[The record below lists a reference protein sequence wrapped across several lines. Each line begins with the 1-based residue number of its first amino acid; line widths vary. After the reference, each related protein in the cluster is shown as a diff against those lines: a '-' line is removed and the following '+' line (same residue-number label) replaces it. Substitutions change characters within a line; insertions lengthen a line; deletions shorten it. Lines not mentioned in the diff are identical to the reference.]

1 MGWAVFS
8 RHIGLMRIRQCL
20 VKAPPPWHQERT
32 LRNVGLHRQI
42 LVKFACI
49 WKAAQSERPRGW
61 FYITIATFYIII
73 YNRCCIRIYYL
84 MTWANWLL
92 ILCLGSAKAWW
103 WDKRDVQHPRLFRSL
118 KLLLT
123 AEYGVAVGRKKD
135 VITMNSINGLN
146 FYDALTKFIIG
157 FLITFWWLPE
167 TIICGSAYCSCG
179 VSLNAVQTFLYGIS
193 CFIAGFVWEAVYNL
207 CGCGY
212 GYVCKK
218 IKCIT

>member
-1 MGWAVFS
+1 MGWAMFS
-8 RHIGLMRIRQCL
+8 RHIGLMCIRQCL

-92 ILCLGSAKAWW
+92 ILRYRFTRARR
-103 WDKRDVQHPRLFRSL
+103 WDKRRVQHPRLFHSIRIFINRWVWGGCRH
-118 KLLLT
+118 KLIL
-123 AEYGVAVGRKKD
+123 EVVPD
-135 VITMNSINGLN
+135 
-146 FYDALTKFIIG
+146 TKQG
-157 FLITFWWLPE
+157 KVLWKNQK
-167 TIICGSAYCSCG
+167 A
-179 VSLNAVQTFLYGIS
+179 
-193 CFIAGFVWEAVYNL
+193 
-207 CGCGY
+207 
-212 GYVCKK
+212 
-218 IKCIT
+218 